1 MCFWVNVESASAGNV
16 TEGVLLLE
24 GDGVFGKA
32 ESEYGSARLLT
43 ALDQAIQ
50 RIGITLS
57 SIALRE
63 ELQKFSYEDALTGLK
78 NRRYFDQLFEHESA
92 VAQRNDLS
100 LSLLIVDIDHFKR
113 FNDTHGH
120 EAGDHAL
127 KIVAGILQK
136 QFRES
141 DIVCRYGGEEFV
153 VVMPG
158 ATSEAARDKANQL
171 CEAVR
176 KVPIIHREQDL
187 GALTVSVGVASWPD
201 DAEKPLQILTL
212 ADKALYRAKEA
223 GRNRVEISV

>member
-1 MCFWVNVESASAGNV
+1 
-16 TEGVLLLE
+16 
-24 GDGVFGKA
+24 
-32 ESEYGSARLLT
+32 
-43 ALDQAIQ
+43 
-50 RIGITLS
+50 
-57 SIALRE
+57 
-63 ELQKFSYEDALTGLK
+63 LQKFSYEDALTGLK